1 MKLSQQQLSEF
12 DANGFLVIPELFS
25 AVEVAEIRQA
35 MARVFDQ
42 ENPANVR
49 EKKSGVVRTAM
60 GLHLRDE
67 IFSRLVRH
75 PRLVEPAQQI
85 AGDDLYV
92 QQVKIN
98 VKAAFEGEQWQWHQ
112 DFSTHHHDDG
122 VPEPLALNLH
132 IFLDDVT
139 DFNGPLYFFKG
150 SHKFGSVATR
160 HDTETTSY
168 ALWVVEQ
175 DKVREIAEDCEM
187 FAATGKAGTALIFGD
202 TLVHGSPPNMSPYQ
216 RAIFSLILN
225 PVANAYTKETR
236 QDHNHHRD
244 LTPVRPLADDCL
256 TAPAAA
262 AA

>member
-1 MKLSQQQLSEF
+1 MKLSQQLLQEF
-12 DANGFLVIPELFS
+12 DDNGFLVIPDLFS
-25 AVEVAEIRQA
+25 AEEVAEIRRG
-35 MARVFDQ
+35 MERVFGQ
-42 ENPANVR
+42 ESPANVR

-67 IFSRLVRH
+67 IFARLVRH
-75 PRLVEPAQQI
+75 PRLVEAAQQI
-85 AGDDLYV
+85 AGENLYV

-122 VPEPLALNLH
+122 VAEPLALNLH

-160 HDTETTSY
+160 HDTESTSY

-175 DKVREIAEDCEM
+175 DKVAEIAETCPLV
-187 FAATGKAGTALIFGD
+187 AATGKAGTALIFGD
-202 TLVHGSPPNMSPYQ
+202 CLLHGSPPNMSPWN
-216 RAIFSLILN
+216 RSIFSLILN
-225 PVANAYTKETR
+225 PVDNAYTKVTR
-236 QDHNHHRD
+236 QDHHHHRD
-244 LTPVRPLADDCL
+244 LTPVRPLSDDCL
-256 TAPAAA
+256 AEPVA
-262 AA
+262 

>member
-1 MKLSQQQLSEF
+1 MKLSQEQLAEF
-12 DANGFLVIPELFS
+12 DRNGFLVIPDLFS
-25 AVEVAEIRQA
+25 AEEVTEIRRA
-35 MARVFDQ
+35 MEKAFAEDH
-42 ENPANVR
+42 PANVR

-67 IFSRLVRH
+67 TFAKLVRH

-85 AGDDLYV
+85 AGENLYV

-150 SHKFGSVATR
+150 SQEFGSVATL

-175 DKVREIAEDCEM
+175 DKVREISESCELV
-187 FAATGKAGTALIFGD
+187 AATGKAGTALIFGD
-202 TLVHGSPPNMSPYQ
+202 CLVHGSPPNMSPWN

-225 PVANAYTKETR
+225 PVANAYAKEQR
-236 QDHNHHRD
+236 QDHHHHRD

-256 TAPAAA
+256 LEPAL
-262 AA
+262 